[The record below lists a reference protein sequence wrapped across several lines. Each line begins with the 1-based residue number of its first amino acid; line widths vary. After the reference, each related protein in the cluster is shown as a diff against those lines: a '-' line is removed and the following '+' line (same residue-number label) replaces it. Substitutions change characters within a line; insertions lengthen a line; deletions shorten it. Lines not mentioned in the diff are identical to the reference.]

1 MKTCFMFS
9 GDKQFLEILE
19 QEIDAEKKRA
29 KEVPNVSQFE
39 VSSQGPE
46 VILSREMDGE
56 TYGIFKNH
64 ILMQIGR
71 ASCRER
77 V

>member
-9 GDKQFLEILE
+9 GDKQFLEFLE
-19 QEIDAEKKRA
+19 QEIDAEKKRS

-56 TYGIFKNH
+56 TYEIFEYQ
-64 ILMQIGR
+64 ILMHTVW
-71 ASCRER
+71 ALKMLS
-77 V
+77 